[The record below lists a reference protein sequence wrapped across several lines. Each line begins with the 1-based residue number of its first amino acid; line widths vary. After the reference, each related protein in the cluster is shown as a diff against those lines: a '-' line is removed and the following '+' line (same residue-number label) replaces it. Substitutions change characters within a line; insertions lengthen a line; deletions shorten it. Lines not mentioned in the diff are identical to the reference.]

1 MKYYKEGR
9 VELLE
14 TLTQIIKIFEPVS
27 ICYLGYLGLKMFTI
41 IHICKH
47 PELSDEKVKY
57 ITTMVSKDKH
67 NSK

>member
-1 MKYYKEGR
+1 M
-9 VELLE
+9 LD
-14 TLTQIIKIFEPVS
+14 TLTQFVKIFGPVS
-27 ICYLGYLGLKMFTI
+27 ICYLGYLGLKLFTI
-41 IHICKH
+41 FYICKH